1 MITEYLKKL
10 YETIRSVAGIT
21 VVLAIV
27 VAILSSIF
35 RGPYIIVNT
44 VVTGGMLA
52 LMSIGLALVF
62 GVMNVAQFAHG
73 EYFMIGSLTAYYTF
87 IPIERY
93 LGANPNAALSF
104 LAPLVSILAAFCMGA
119 LMGVLSEKLIFYNLR
134 KRSRTN
140 WVMNSFLLTVGISV
154 LLVNGHQ
161 LIFGTELKGIVRYW
175 TGRPFCIMDVFVS
188 RDRCYAF
195 ILSVL
200 VIGLFWLFMKATR
213 TGRAIRA
220 VSQDETGAQMV
231 GIDLSGIQVLT
242 MALSCGLAG
251 IAGASLLFMF
261 PSYPSVGLD
270 PLYMSWFVIIL
281 AGMGNVLGAVVG
293 AFMVALLKVLTMEYI
308 GSGWDFVVPT
318 ALIMLILIF
327 KPNGIFG
334 SDVRGVLEQ

>member
-1 MITEYLKKL
+1 
-10 YETIRSVAGIT
+10 
-21 VVLAIV
+21 
-27 VAILSSIF
+27 
-35 RGPYIIVNT
+35 
-44 VVTGGMLA
+44 
-52 LMSIGLALVF
+52 
-62 GVMNVAQFAHG
+62 
-73 EYFMIGSLTAYYTF
+73 
-87 IPIERY
+87 
-93 LGANPNAALSF
+93 
-104 LAPLVSILAAFCMGA
+104 
-119 LMGVLSEKLIFYNLR
+119 
-134 KRSRTN
+134 
-140 WVMNSFLLTVGISV
+140 
-154 LLVNGHQ
+154 
-161 LIFGTELKGIVRYW
+161 
-175 TGRPFCIMDVFVS
+175 
-188 RDRCYAF
+188 
-195 ILSVL
+195 
-200 VIGLFWLFMKATR
+200 
-213 TGRAIRA
+213 
-220 VSQDETGAQMV
+220 MV